1 MQDVDLYLYC
11 TPFSVVLALCLFR
24 YLIKFSVRVLNEY
37 LTGTVYPSV
46 VPNVKMWMWY
56 IDRLIYVL
64 YRYYHIIIY
73 HWIYFRSCKY
83 KNVLKTMDLTYIFVN
98 LKIDLIYTVLWYF
111 LIWYFTLSRLYC
123 IKQFLINKSFIQI
136 KSEKLLFI
144 YNYVDSK
151 FTPSYNE
158 VHILRMLYPFIKS
171 VKLFYIYTCSLVKNQ
186 N

>member
-1 MQDVDLYLYC
+1 
-11 TPFSVVLALCLFR
+11 
-24 YLIKFSVRVLNEY
+24 
-37 LTGTVYPSV
+37 
-46 VPNVKMWMWY
+46 MWY
-56 IDRLIYVL
+56 INRLIYVL

-73 HWIYFRSCKY
+73 YWIYFRSFKY
-83 KNVLKTMDLTYIFVN
+83 KNMLKTMDLRYIFVN

-158 VHILRMLYPFIKS
+158 VHILRMLYPFIRS
-171 VKLFYIYTCSLVKNQ
+171 VKLFFKYIFSVYTCSLVKNQ